1 MPDPIVPDNQPNNTP
16 ANQDAL
22 PEKFR
27 GKSAEEI
34 AASYTELE
42 KKHTQLSQDHSLTK
56 KERDDLKAL
65 ESFIDNDPDSF
76 KYLQGRI
83 EARKSGKATPADPAA
98 PAQPQND
105 PRVSRLEA
113 ELNDTRLSTQSGIF
127 EKFEGKYGLRAET
140 DETKEIKTRIGN
152 TIKEMVAPKSPKTPA
167 EIIATLP
174 LDVLP
179 QYLENAYKLAT
190 ADDEKERVRRK
201 TIAQTRMNSDA
212 TFSDSPS
219 TSLRENT
226 TSLTAEEK
234 KVAKGLGITDE
245 KYLAQKKSLNEEYSG

>member
-1 MPDPIVPDNQPNNTP
+1 MADDPIKPDNQPQNTP
-16 ANQDAL
+16 PPNQDAL

-34 AASYTELE
+34 AASYAELE

-76 KYLQGRI
+76 KYLQSRI
-83 EARKSGKATPADPAA
+83 EARKSGKTTPET

-127 EKFEGKYGLRAET
+127 EKFEGKYGLREET
-140 DETKEIKTRIGN
+140 DDTKEIKTRIGN
-152 TIKEMVAPKSPKTPA
+152 TIKQMVAPKSPKTPA

-201 TIAQTRMNSDA
+201 TIAQTRMNQDA

-234 KVAKGLGITDE
+234 KVARGLGITEE
-245 KYLAQKKSLNEEYSG
+245 KYLSQKKSLNEEYAG